1 MTDQDNLPKALIPED
16 SILAMMMRDAGT
28 FLTRAKG
35 DGLLPEMF
43 YRPENRTI
51 YKTLLERQDKGQD
64 CDIRSVI
71 YALEKS
77 KRYEAAGGDSR
88 FDLLLSVANAPVTP
102 SQFAE
107 HLSEVKDTYARRKAL
122 IRAYEAQE
130 TAISG
135 QNAQEVVETLK
146 NAIEEINLA
155 TARKLAFTTIAKA
168 LNLAQIEMQDRLKN
182 GDLPGTPTGIHE
194 LDLIGGGMRS
204 GEFWVIGG
212 KTSAGKSALSYQI
225 LNPCLDAGGKV
236 LIFTLEMSVSEVA
249 TRLLSCR
256 GKIPMKA
263 LTNPQ
268 NAGKDG
274 AGLNKGQLIKI
285 KQSADN
291 LREKQLFISD
301 QPGMSMDYIIAQS
314 EAEAELGNVDAI
326 VVDYVQL
333 IQGTRLHG
341 ENREQELSR
350 YSKELKQLA
359 KKLKCVVISP
369 VQLNDDGRI
378 RESRSISFDA
388 DVVLFIADN
397 GVRVDKWRNAQRD
410 QLLPLELNG
419 SIQRFENTNQ
429 A

>member
-1 MTDQDNLPKALIPED
+1 
-16 SILAMMMRDAGT
+16 
-28 FLTRAKG
+28 
-35 DGLLPEMF
+35 
-43 YRPENRTI
+43 
-51 YKTLLERQDKGQD
+51 
-64 CDIRSVI
+64 
-71 YALEKS
+71 
-77 KRYEAAGGDSR
+77 
-88 FDLLLSVANAPVTP
+88 
-102 SQFAE
+102 
-107 HLSEVKDTYARRKAL
+107 
-122 IRAYEAQE
+122 
-130 TAISG
+130 
-135 QNAQEVVETLK
+135 
-146 NAIEEINLA
+146 
-155 TARKLAFTTIAKA
+155 
-168 LNLAQIEMQDRLKN
+168 
-182 GDLPGTPTGIHE
+182 
-194 LDLIGGGMRS
+194 
-204 GEFWVIGG
+204 
-212 KTSAGKSALSYQI
+212 
-225 LNPCLDAGGKV
+225 
-236 LIFTLEMSVSEVA
+236 
-249 TRLLSCR
+249 
-256 GKIPMKA
+256 MKA

-291 LREKQLFISD
+291 LREKQLLISD
-301 QPGMSMDYIIAQS
+301 EPGMSMDYIIAQS
-314 EAEAELGNVDAI
+314 EAEAELGKVDAI

-429 A
+429 P